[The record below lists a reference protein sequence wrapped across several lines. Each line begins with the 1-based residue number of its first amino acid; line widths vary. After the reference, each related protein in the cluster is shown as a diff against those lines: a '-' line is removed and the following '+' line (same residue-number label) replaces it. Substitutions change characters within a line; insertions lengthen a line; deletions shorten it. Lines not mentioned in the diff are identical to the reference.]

1 MKKVIGIV
9 VLVFIV
15 LLIVSL
21 MFITQYS
28 GVIRSSTTPSST
40 SSSTGLTNTSTKLA
54 VYDIIPIGF
63 NIVDEIVYLRFR
75 IIGEVDLRE
84 KMEINGVYG
93 DWIGFIEFIVPNNV
107 KTWVF
112 TPPDYYTGRNT
123 FKYILGTVDYDAP
136 IYDLRG
142 GSPSTTHPQSPLNGT
157 YIVRIL
163 LNGPYSEERGEYTKV
178 LLMEKKFTYMFN
190 VSINLHTL
198 NWSSWDQDINITII
212 NEGEVPVFFKGGAV
226 LVHGVNTVIGWF
238 TIEDPY
244 IPVDVNQSK
253 NIVVKLVFLDD
264 YKSSYEGETRDVD
277 LLFEF
282 ISISYI
288 NITFKI

>member
-1 MKKVIGIV
+1 M
-9 VLVFIV
+9 
-15 LLIVSL
+15 
-21 MFITQYS
+21 
-28 GVIRSSTTPSST
+28 
-40 SSSTGLTNTSTKLA
+40 
-54 VYDIIPIGF
+54 
-63 NIVDEIVYLRFR
+63 R
-75 IIGEVDLRE
+75 II
-84 KMEINGVYG
+84 
-93 DWIGFIEFIVPNNV
+93 
-107 KTWVF
+107 
-112 TPPDYYTGRNT
+112 
-123 FKYILGTVDYDAP
+123 
-136 IYDLRG
+136 
-142 GSPSTTHPQSPLNGT
+142 
-157 YIVRIL
+157 

-178 LLMEKKFTYMFN
+178 LLIVKKFTYMFN

-198 NWSSWDQDINITII
+198 NWSSWDQDISITII

-264 YKSSYEGETRDVD
+264 CKSSYEGETRDVD

-288 NITFKI
+288 NITF